1 MKEKENQGCI
11 EAGVAL
17 NLEIQEY
24 KKKRDDL
31 NAKSKQAMSDCLEM
45 WRDFSTYE
53 ANFVNSSDI
62 SVASRLAN
70 LNLEIQKVSNGT
82 LSKQKQGV
90 WLTDTVKDDIIG
102 LLSKMS

>member
-1 MKEKENQGCI
+1 M
-11 EAGVAL
+11 
-17 NLEIQEY
+17 EIQDHQ
-24 KKKRDDL
+24 KKRDDL

-62 SVASRLAN
+62 SVVSRLAN

-82 LSKQKQGV
+82 LSEQKQGA
-90 WLTDTVKDDIIG
+90 WLTDNVKDDIIG
-102 LLSKMS
+102 LLSKMI